1 MFYIFRPLRF
11 EVWITLVGS
20 GVIVMLAIL
29 AASSVY
35 KGFRLPV
42 NTALD
47 DIWYSVR
54 MVLAQS
60 EIIFLSTLIFT
71 RFSFLNDE

>member
-20 GVIVMLAIL
+20 AVIVMLAIL
-29 AASSVY
+29 ATSSVH
-35 KGFRLPV
+35 KECRLPV
-42 NTALD
+42 NTALV

-60 EIIFLSTLIFT
+60 EILFYPLGLFSRFFIFG
-71 RFSFLNDE
+71 

>member
-11 EVWITLVGS
+11 EVWISLIGTGFVA
-20 GVIVMLAIL
+20 IFAIL
-29 AASSVY
+29 ATSAAH
-35 KGFRLPV
+35 KGCRLPV

-47 DIWYSVR
+47 DIWCSVR

-60 EIIFLSTLIFT
+60 EILCYRNC
-71 RFSFLNDE
+71 RFERFFSES

>member
-29 AASSVY
+29 ATSTVY
-35 KGFRLPV
+35 KGCRLPV

-54 MVLAQS
+54 MVLDQS
-60 EIIFLSTLIFT
+60 EIIFCQH
-71 RFSFLNDE
+71 